1 MKQVSATYQY
11 ELTEDELRMLCDALH
26 VVIEDSKR
34 LYDSTKK
41 QLELEKLTNKE
52 ALDKTKSMLAMKER
66 LTSLIDLYNGLG
78 NPVAKL
84 MSLSL

>member
-41 QLELEKLTNKE
+41 QLELGKLTNKE